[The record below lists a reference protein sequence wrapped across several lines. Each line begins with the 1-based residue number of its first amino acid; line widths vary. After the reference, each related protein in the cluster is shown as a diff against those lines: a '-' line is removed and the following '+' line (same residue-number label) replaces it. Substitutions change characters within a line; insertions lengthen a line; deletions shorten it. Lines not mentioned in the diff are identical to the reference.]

1 VKHHGTKYT
10 LYEELIKN
18 NNGHIDGHIDEHHG
32 KMVQNHRK
40 EKYQNHGTFND
51 NHWEKISKRGKI

>member
-1 VKHHGTKYT
+1 MG
-10 LYEELIKN
+10 N
-18 NNGHIDGHIDEHHG
+18 IDEHHG